1 MARVVQRRFL
11 APAEAKARRPVG
23 PAQRLGPVG
32 WVFAVLAV
40 GWAVVALRP
49 LTEFS
54 AFDSVDKDAL
64 LIVQTL
70 GDVAILAL
78 PAGLLLGFPGAR
90 RRNPWLF
97 RGVVL
102 IALVSLVQPA
112 LRALQTWVLDQVDL
126 SAGGFSP
133 LYAATAMVSLAIG
146 IVSLAAVWAV
156 SDGLFDAGARPRRL
170 VLALVAAAAVVL
182 ELVFVVPLVVD
193 NGLAIFRNGI
203 LDIASF
209 AISVAFYAAWYVVAA
224 RLVVGFTLGLV
235 PRRAWAVG
243 AFAGA
248 LYIIGSLATTLQVW
262 AGQFWGALL
271 NFGIALQVASSA
283 VWVLLLV
290 ALALG
295 LGRGTSRGAGERRRL
310 PRYQLGRPAAAGS
323 AAGSAA

>member
-1 MARVVQRRFL
+1 MARVVHRRFL
-11 APAEAKARRPVG
+11 TPAEAKARRPVG

-32 WVFAVLAV
+32 WVFAALAIAWTV
-40 GWAVVALRP
+40 IALRP

-102 IALVSLVQPA
+102 LALVSLVQPA
-112 LRALQTWVLDQVDL
+112 LRALQSWVLDQVDL

-133 LYAATAMVSLAIG
+133 LYAATAMVSLAIA
-146 IVSLAAVWAV
+146 IVSLAAAWAI

-170 VLALVAAAAVVL
+170 VLVLVAGAAVVL
-182 ELVFVVPLVVD
+182 ELVFVVPLVVG

-224 RLVVGFTLGLV
+224 RLVVGFTVGLV
-235 PRRAWAVG
+235 PRRTWAVG

-295 LGRGTSRGAGERRRL
+295 LGRGTNRGAGERRRL
-310 PRYQLGRPAAAGS
+310 PRYELGRPMVARGS
-323 AAGSAA
+323 A

>member
-156 SDGLFDAGARPRRL
+156 S
-170 VLALVAAAAVVL
+170 
-182 ELVFVVPLVVD
+182 VVD

-243 AFAGA
+243 ALAGA
-248 LYIIGSLATTLQVW
+248 LFIIGSLATTLQVW
-262 AGQFWGALL
+262 AGQFWGASLS
-271 NFGIALQVASSA
+271 FGPALQVASSS
-283 VWVLLLV
+283 VWVLLLA

-295 LGRGTSRGAGERRRL
+295 LGRGTNRRAGERRRL